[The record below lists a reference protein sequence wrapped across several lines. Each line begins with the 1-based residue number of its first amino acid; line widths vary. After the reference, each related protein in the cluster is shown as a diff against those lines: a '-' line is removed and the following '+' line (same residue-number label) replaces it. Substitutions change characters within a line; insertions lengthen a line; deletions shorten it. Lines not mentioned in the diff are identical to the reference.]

1 MASNTNWPELL
12 KEPGRCDHIV
22 QLYQDVEFLT
32 EAVTDYMSAGL
43 RRGEAALIIATPEH
57 RATFVEVIQPGEPG
71 QVKVLDAD
79 ETLARFMTS
88 GMPEWK
94 GFHETVGGAIA
105 ELRLQYPLVRVYG
118 EIADVLWQKG
128 QREAALR
135 VEEYL
140 NELATLQAFS
150 MLCAYYLDNL
160 DSNAYGGPLESMC
173 KVHTHLIPVR
183 DYARFDRAVDEAA
196 TKVLDG
202 PLAQILLSLSAN
214 HRPPTQM
221 PSGQATLLWLRQNM
235 PRTADRVLNEL
246 RTISACAR
254 DPASRAA

>member
-12 KEPGRCDHIV
+12 REPGRCDHIV

-32 EAVTDYMSAGL
+32 EAVADYIGTGL
-43 RRGEAALIIATPEH
+43 GRGEAALVIATPEH
-57 RATFVEVIQPGEPG
+57 RARFSTQPGKPG
-71 QVKVLDAD
+71 QMKMLDAE

-105 ELRLQYPLVRVYG
+105 ELRLQYPVVRAYAELV
-118 EIADVLWQKG
+118 DVLWQKG
-128 QREAALR
+128 QPEAALR
-135 VEEYL
+135 VEEYW
-140 NELATLQAFS
+140 NELATLQTFS
-150 MLCAYYLDNL
+150 LLCAYYLDNL
-160 DSNAYGGPLESMC
+160 DSRAYGGPLESMC

-183 DYARFDRAVDEAA
+183 DYARFDRAVHEAA

-235 PRTADRVLNEL
+235 PRTADRVLDEL

-254 DPASRAA
+254 DPASKAA

>member
-12 KEPGRCDHIV
+12 KEPGRCGHIA

-32 EAVTDYMSAGL
+32 EAATDYISTGL
-43 RRGEAALIIATPEH
+43 RRGEAVLVIATPEH
-57 RATFVEVIQPGEPG
+57 RATFAEVLQPGEAG
-71 QVKVLDAD
+71 QVKVLDAE
-79 ETLARFMTS
+79 ETLARFMAS

-94 GFHETVGGAIA
+94 SFHETVGGAIA
-105 ELRLQYPLVRVYG
+105 ELRLQYPSVRAYG
-118 EIADVLWQKG
+118 EIVDVLWQKG

-140 NELATLQAFS
+140 NELTTLQTFC
-150 MLCAYYLDNL
+150 MLCAYHLDNL
-160 DSNAYGGPLESMC
+160 DSKAYGGPLESMC

-183 DYARFDRAVDEAA
+183 DYARFDRAVHEAT

-202 PLAQILLSLSAN
+202 ALAQILLSLSAN
-214 HRPPTQM
+214 HRPPTHM

-246 RTISACAR
+246 RTTSACAR
-254 DPASRAA
+254 DPAPRAA